1 MYYKQVDKRYR
12 ETIVKFLK
20 KHFRYNYVELRIMPS
35 VTKLMLFKRWIS
47 RLGHPSLGIIRCA
60 RCRCK
65 S

>member
-1 MYYKQVDKRYR
+1 MYYKEIDKRYR
-12 ETIVKFLK
+12 EVMVAYLK
-20 KHFRYNYVELRIMPS
+20 KHFRYNYVELQIMPS

>member
-1 MYYKQVDKRYR
+1 MYYKEIDKRYK
-12 ETIVKFLK
+12 ETMGKFLR
-20 KHFRYNYVELRIMPS
+20 KHFRYNYVEFRIMPS